1 MVSAGYLIATIMKSF
16 VATTKIARPPEAI
29 WAVLTDATSYSG
41 WATGVHRLEGKIENG
56 TVLRLFT
63 VSKPER
69 PMKLRVSHLESPKTF
84 TLSGGL
90 PLNLFRGDRTV
101 TLTPQP
107 DGTTEFKMSE
117 RFSGVL
123 SPIMNRMIP
132 DLTDSFQEYA
142 EALKQ
147 KCEG

>member
-1 MVSAGYLIATIMKSF
+1 MKSF

-29 WAVLTDATSYSG
+29 WAVLTDATSYSD
-41 WATGVHRLEGKIENG
+41 WATGVHHLEGQIENG
-56 TVLRLFT
+56 AVLKLFT
-63 VSKPER
+63 ASKPER
-69 PMKLRVSHLESPKTF
+69 PMKLKVSHLESSKTF

-90 PLNLFRGDRTV
+90 PLNLFRGDRTI
-101 TLTPQP
+101 TLTPQS
-107 DGTTEFKMSE
+107 DGTTEFKMRE
-117 RFSGVL
+117 VFSGFL

-132 DLTDSFQEYA
+132 DLTDSFQTYA

>member
-1 MVSAGYLIATIMKSF
+1 MKSF

-29 WAVLTDATSYSG
+29 WAVLTDATSYSD
-41 WATGVHRLEGKIENG
+41 WATGVHHLEGQIENG
-56 TVLRLFT
+56 AVLKLFT

-69 PMKLRVSHLESPKTF
+69 PMKLKVSHLESSKTF

-90 PLNLFRGDRTV
+90 PLNLFRGDRTI
-101 TLTPQP
+101 TLTPQS
-107 DGTTEFKMSE
+107 DGTTEFKMRE
-117 RFSGVL
+117 VFSGFL

-132 DLTDSFQEYA
+132 DLTDSFQTYA

>member
-1 MVSAGYLIATIMKSF
+1 MKSF
-16 VATTKIARPPEAI
+16 VATIRIARSPEVI
-29 WAVLTDATSYSG
+29 WEVLTNATSYSD
-41 WATGVHRLEGKIENG
+41 WATGVHRLEGQIENG
-56 TVLRLFT
+56 AVLELFT

-69 PMKLRVSHLESPKTF
+69 PMKLKVSHLESPRTF

-90 PLNLFRGDRTV
+90 PLNLFRGDRTI

-107 DGTTEFKMSE
+107 DGMTEFKMGE
-117 RFSGVL
+117 VFSGFL
-123 SPIMNRMIP
+123 SPIMERMIP
-132 DLTDSFQEYA
+132 DLTDSFKAYA

>member
-1 MVSAGYLIATIMKSF
+1 MKSF

-29 WAVLTDATSYSG
+29 WAVLTDATSYSD
-41 WATGVHRLEGKIENG
+41 WATGVHRLEGQIENG
-56 TVLRLFT
+56 AVLKLFT

-69 PMKLRVSHLESPKTF
+69 PMTLKVSYLESPKTF

-90 PLNLFRGDRTV
+90 PLNLFRGDRTI
-101 TLTPQP
+101 TLTPRS
-107 DGTTEFKMSE
+107 DGTTEFKMRE
-117 RFSGVL
+117 VFSGFL

-132 DLTDSFQEYA
+132 DLTDSFQTYA